1 MTSSAFERGP
11 GDSQQLGDEQVPTLN
26 RLIGVLASLRA
37 KLIIP
42 YVVLTLMIA
51 MVGVYVI
58 TRLVTSSLHERFVNQ
73 LLEASRVAG
82 DGIVRQERTHL
93 EDLRLMA
100 FTEGVPEAL
109 VARDSP
115 TLQDLLFPIALNNA
129 IQVVTVLDLTGTEI
143 ITLARHP
150 ASGEYITS
158 EGGDFSQF
166 NIVSDILAN
175 DQDAI
180 GDKFAGLLVTSFG
193 PYLFTSAPVR
203 DANGD
208 LLGVLLSGTSLESLL
223 AETKN
228 QSLAD
233 VVLLDND
240 GTLVSTTFVEP
251 ETGFGPVEINPGL
264 LNEINQSVTLDFDLY
279 GRDYKS
285 TYSPLIIRQN
295 KTGILGVAL
304 PSSFIVTTM
313 ATSRTTF
320 SLIFSA
326 GTILTIVVGYLL
338 AQSIAKPILRLRS
351 VSQAVAAGDLNQDT
365 GLRGADEIGELAGAF
380 DIMTLRLRDR
390 TAEAARLYDETLER
404 NKELGEINAR
414 LQTAQAQLIQSE
426 KLASVGQLTA
436 GIVHDVKN
444 PLAVIKGLAEELSEE
459 FSVDPSMKD
468 QLGTIRE
475 SAGKASTIV
484 TDLLKF
490 ARQSTPDLERRDMR
504 ETIEASLRLTEYL
517 ARKGKVEIKVDV
529 PSDPVLVWYDAQQIE
544 QVLINLL
551 GNAIQAMKNGG
562 TIRINLSR
570 SESSIALSVQDNGV
584 GIPEKNLQRI
594 FDPFFTTK
602 SEGEGTG
609 LGLSVSF
616 GIITRHRGQISVD
629 SKPGLGTTF
638 TILLP
643 IDQEDDV
650 GAEISMPGESQIEI
664 DDDDIDP
671 LKEAEEAL
679 EAL

>member
-1 MTSSAFERGP
+1 MAWGRDVDITSSAFERSS
-11 GDSQQLGDEQVPTLN
+11 GDSQDFGKKPVPTLN
-26 RLIGVLASLRA
+26 RLIGVFASLRA
-37 KLIIP
+37 KLIVP
-42 YVVLTLMIA
+42 YVILTLLIA

-58 TRLVTSSLHERFVNQ
+58 TRLVTSSLSERFTNQ

-82 DGIVRQERTHL
+82 DGIVRKERTHL

-109 VARDSP
+109 VARDP
-115 TLQDLLFPIALNNA
+115 QALQDLLFPIVLNSG
-129 IQVVTVLDLTGTEI
+129 IQATTVVDLTGTEI
-143 ITLARHP
+143 ITLARQP
-150 ASGEYITS
+150 SSGEYIIS

-166 NIVSDILAN
+166 KIVSDILKN
-175 DQDAI
+175 DQDGI
-180 GDKFAGLLVTSFG
+180 GDKYAGLLVTSFG

-208 LLGVLLSGTSLESLL
+208 LLGVLLAGTSLDTLL
-223 AETKN
+223 SDMKN

-233 VVLLDND
+233 VILLDND
-240 GTLVSTTFVEP
+240 GALVSTTFVEP

-264 LNEINQSVTLDFDLY
+264 INETKQSVTLDFDLY

-285 TYSPLIIRQN
+285 TYAPLVIRSVE
-295 KTGILGVAL
+295 TGILGVAL
-304 PSSFIVTTM
+304 PSNFILTTM

-326 GTILTIVVGYLL
+326 GTLATIVVGYLL
-338 AQSIAKPILRLRS
+338 AQSIAKPILRLRA
-351 VSQAVAAGDLNQDT
+351 VSQAVAAGDLNQNT
-365 GLRGADEIGELAGAF
+365 GLRGTDEIGELAGAF

-390 TAEAARLYDETLER
+390 TAEAARLYDETLLR
-404 NKELGEINAR
+404 NKELAEINAR

-459 FSVDPSMKD
+459 FSIDPSMKD
-468 QLGTIRE
+468 QLATIRE
-475 SAGKASTIV
+475 SATKASTIV

-490 ARQSTPDLERRDMR
+490 ARQSTPELERRDLR
-504 ETIEASLRLTEYL
+504 ETVEASLRLTEYL
-517 ARKGKVEIKVDV
+517 ARKGKVEVKVDMP
-529 PSDPVLVWYDAQQIE
+529 PSPVLIWYDAQQIE
-544 QVLINLL
+544 QVLINLI

-562 TIRINLSR
+562 TARINLS
-570 SESSIALSVQDNGV
+570 EAENSIALSVQDNGV
-584 GIPEKNLQRI
+584 GIPEKNLKRI

-602 SEGEGTG
+602 PEGEGTG

-643 IDQEDDV
+643 INQEQDA
-650 GAEISMPGESQIEI
+650 GI
-664 DDDDIDP
+664 DEPQDEPDP
-671 LKEAEEAL
+671 LREAEQAL
-679 EAL
+679 EAV

>member
-1 MTSSAFERGP
+1 MAWGRDVDITSSAFERSS
-11 GDSQQLGDEQVPTLN
+11 GDSQDFGKKPVPTLN
-26 RLIGVLASLRA
+26 RLIGVFASLRA
-37 KLIIP
+37 KLIVP
-42 YVVLTLMIA
+42 YVILTLLIA

-58 TRLVTSSLHERFVNQ
+58 TRLVTSSLSERFTNQ

-82 DGIVRQERTHL
+82 DGIVRKERTHL

-109 VARDSP
+109 VARDP
-115 TLQDLLFPIALNNA
+115 QALQDLLFPIVLNSG
-129 IQVVTVLDLTGTEI
+129 IQATTVVDLTGTEI
-143 ITLARHP
+143 ITLARQP
-150 ASGEYITS
+150 SSGEYIIS

-166 NIVSDILAN
+166 KIVSDILKN
-175 DQDAI
+175 DQDGI
-180 GDKFAGLLVTSFG
+180 GDKYAGLLVTSFG

-208 LLGVLLSGTSLESLL
+208 LLGVLLAGTSLDTLL
-223 AETKN
+223 SDMKN

-233 VVLLDND
+233 VILLDND
-240 GTLVSTTFVEP
+240 GALVSTTFVEP
-251 ETGFGPVEINPGL
+251 ETGFGPVEINSGL
-264 LNEINQSVTLDFDLY
+264 INETKQSVTLDFDLY

-285 TYSPLIIRQN
+285 TYAPLVIRSVE
-295 KTGILGVAL
+295 TGILGVAL
-304 PSSFIVTTM
+304 PSNFILTTM

-326 GTILTIVVGYLL
+326 GTLATIVVGYLL
-338 AQSIAKPILRLRS
+338 AQSIAKPILRLRA
-351 VSQAVAAGDLNQDT
+351 VSQAVAAGDLNQNT
-365 GLRGADEIGELAGAF
+365 GLRGTDEIGELAGAF

-390 TAEAARLYDETLER
+390 TAEAARLYDETLLR
-404 NKELGEINAR
+404 NKELAEINAR

-459 FSVDPSMKD
+459 FSIDPSMKD
-468 QLGTIRE
+468 QLATIRE
-475 SAGKASTIV
+475 SATKASTIV

-490 ARQSTPDLERRDMR
+490 ARQSTPELERRDLR
-504 ETIEASLRLTEYL
+504 ETVEASLRLTEYL
-517 ARKGKVEIKVDV
+517 ARKGKVEVKVDMP
-529 PSDPVLVWYDAQQIE
+529 PSPVLIWYDAQQIE
-544 QVLINLL
+544 QVLINLI

-562 TIRINLSR
+562 TARINLS
-570 SESSIALSVQDNGV
+570 EAENSIALSVQDNGV
-584 GIPEKNLQRI
+584 GIPEKNLKRI

-602 SEGEGTG
+602 PEGEGTG

-643 IDQEDDV
+643 INQEQDA
-650 GAEISMPGESQIEI
+650 GI
-664 DDDDIDP
+664 DEPQDEPDP
-671 LKEAEEAL
+671 LREAEQAL
-679 EAL
+679 EAV

>member
-1 MTSSAFERGP
+1 MDKTSSAFERSS
-11 GDSQQLGDEQVPTLN
+11 GDSQDFGKKPVPTLN
-26 RLIGVLASLRA
+26 RLIGVFASLRA

-42 YVVLTLMIA
+42 YVILTLLIA

-58 TRLVTSSLHERFVNQ
+58 TRLVTSSLSERFTNQ

-82 DGIVRQERTHL
+82 DGIVRKERTHL

-109 VARDSP
+109 VARDP
-115 TLQDLLFPIALNNA
+115 QALQDLLFPIVLNSG
-129 IQVVTVLDLTGTEI
+129 IQATTVVDLTGTEI

-150 ASGEYITS
+150 SSAEYIIS

-166 NIVSDILAN
+166 KIVSDILKN
-175 DQDAI
+175 DQDSI
-180 GDKFAGLLVTSFG
+180 GDKYAGLLVTSFG

-203 DANGD
+203 DENGE
-208 LLGVLLSGTSLESLL
+208 LLGVLLAGTSLDTLL
-223 AETKN
+223 SDMKN

-233 VVLLDND
+233 VILLDNN
-240 GTLVSTTFVEP
+240 GSLVSTTFVEP
-251 ETGFGPVEINPGL
+251 ETGFGPVEINPSL
-264 LNEINQSVTLDFDLY
+264 INETKQSVTLDFDLY
-279 GRDYKS
+279 ERDYKS
-285 TYSPLIIRQN
+285 TYAPLVIRSN
-295 KTGILGVAL
+295 ETGILGVAL
-304 PSSFIVTTM
+304 PSNFILTTM

-326 GTILTIVVGYLL
+326 GTLATIVVGYLL

-351 VSQAVAAGDLNQDT
+351 VSQAVAAGDLNQNT
-365 GLRGADEIGELAGAF
+365 GLRGTDEIGELAGAF

-390 TAEAARLYDETLER
+390 TAEAARLYDETLLR
-404 NKELGEINAR
+404 NKELAEINAR
-414 LQTAQAQLIQSE
+414 LQTAQAQLVQSE

-468 QLGTIRE
+468 QLATIRE
-475 SAGKASTIV
+475 SATKASTIV

-490 ARQSTPDLERRDMR
+490 ARQSTPELERRDLR
-504 ETIEASLRLTEYL
+504 ETVEASLRLTEYL
-517 ARKGKVEIKVDV
+517 ARKGKVEVKVDMP
-529 PSDPVLVWYDAQQIE
+529 PSPVLIWYDAQQIE
-544 QVLINLL
+544 QVLINLI

-562 TIRINLSR
+562 TVRINLSEA
-570 SESSIALSVQDNGV
+570 ESSIALSVQDNGV
-584 GIPEKNLQRI
+584 GIPEKNLKRI

-602 SEGEGTG
+602 PEGEGTG

-643 IDQEDDV
+643 INQEQDA
-650 GAEISMPGESQIEI
+650 GI
-664 DDDDIDP
+664 DEPQDEPDP
-671 LKEAEEAL
+671 LREAEQAL
-679 EAL
+679 EAV

>member
-1 MTSSAFERGP
+1 MDITSSAFERSS
-11 GDSQQLGDEQVPTLN
+11 GDSQDFGKKPVPTLN
-26 RLIGVLASLRA
+26 RLIGVFASLRA

-42 YVVLTLMIA
+42 YVILTLLIA
-51 MVGVYVI
+51 MVGVFVI
-58 TRLVTSSLHERFVNQ
+58 TRLVTSSLSERFTNQ

-82 DGIVRQERTHL
+82 DGIVRKERTHL

-100 FTEGVPEAL
+100 FTDGVPEAL
-109 VARDSP
+109 VARDSQA
-115 TLQDLLFPIALNNA
+115 LQDLLFPIALNSG
-129 IQVVTVLDLTGTEI
+129 IQATTVVDMTGTEI

-150 ASGEYITS
+150 SSGEYIIS
-158 EGGDFSQF
+158 EGGDFSNF
-166 NIVSDILAN
+166 KIVSDILKD
-175 DQDAI
+175 DQDGI
-180 GDKFAGLLVTSFG
+180 GDKYAGLLVTSFG

-208 LLGVLLSGTSLESLL
+208 LLGVLLAGTSLDTLL
-223 AETKN
+223 SDMKN

-233 VVLLDND
+233 VILLNNE
-240 GTLVSTTFVEP
+240 GKLVSTTFVEP

-264 LNEINQSVTLDFDLY
+264 INETKQSITLDFDLY

-285 TYSPLIIRQN
+285 TYAPLVIRSVE
-295 KTGILGVAL
+295 TGILGVAL
-304 PSSFIVTTM
+304 PSNFILTTM

-326 GTILTIVVGYLL
+326 GTLATIVVGYLL
-338 AQSIAKPILRLRS
+338 AQSIAKPILRLRA

-365 GLRGADEIGELAGAF
+365 GLRGSDEIGELAGAF

-390 TAEAARLYDETLER
+390 TAEAARLYDETLLR
-404 NKELGEINAR
+404 NKELAEINAR

-468 QLGTIRE
+468 QLATIRE
-475 SAGKASTIV
+475 SATKASTIV

-490 ARQSTPDLERRDMR
+490 ARQSTPELEQRDLR
-504 ETIEASLRLTEYL
+504 ETVEASLRLTEYL
-517 ARKGKVEIKVDV
+517 ARKGKVEVKVDM
-529 PSDPVLVWYDAQQIE
+529 PSSPVLIWYDAQQIE

-551 GNAIQAMKNGG
+551 GNAILAMKNGG
-562 TIRINLSR
+562 TVRINLSEA
-570 SESSIALSVQDNGV
+570 ESSIALSVQDNGV
-584 GIPEKNLQRI
+584 GIPEKNLERI

-602 SEGEGTG
+602 PEGEGTG

-643 IDQEDDV
+643 IDQEEDA
-650 GAEISMPGESQIEI
+650 GTKSQGEP
-664 DDDDIDP
+664 DP
-671 LKEAEEAL
+671 PKEAEKAL
-679 EAL
+679 EVV

>member
-1 MTSSAFERGP
+1 MAWGRDVDITSSAFERSS
-11 GDSQQLGDEQVPTLN
+11 GDSQDFGKKPVPTLN
-26 RLIGVLASLRA
+26 RLIGVFASLRA

-42 YVVLTLMIA
+42 YVILTLLIA

-58 TRLVTSSLHERFVNQ
+58 TRLVTSSLSERFTNQ

-82 DGIVRQERTHL
+82 DGIVRKERTHL

-109 VARDSP
+109 VARDP
-115 TLQDLLFPIALNNA
+115 QALQDLLFPIALNSG
-129 IQVVTVLDLTGTEI
+129 IQATTVVDLTGTEI

-150 ASGEYITS
+150 SSGEYIIS
-158 EGGDFSQF
+158 EGGDFSRF
-166 NIVSDILAN
+166 KIVSDILKD
-175 DQDAI
+175 DQDGI
-180 GDKFAGLLVTSFG
+180 GDKYAGLLVTSFG

-208 LLGVLLSGTSLESLL
+208 LLGVMLAGTSLDTLL
-223 AETKN
+223 SDMKN

-233 VVLLDND
+233 VILLNNE
-240 GTLVSTTFVEP
+240 GKLVSTTFVEP

-264 LNEINQSVTLDFDLY
+264 INETKQSITLDFDLY

-285 TYSPLIIRQN
+285 TYAPLVIRSVE
-295 KTGILGVAL
+295 TGILGVAL
-304 PSSFIVTTM
+304 PSNFILTTM

-326 GTILTIVVGYLL
+326 GTLATIVVGYLL
-338 AQSIAKPILRLRS
+338 AQSIAKPILRLRA

-365 GLRGADEIGELAGAF
+365 GLRGSDEIGELAGAF

-390 TAEAARLYDETLER
+390 TAEAARLYDETLLR
-404 NKELGEINAR
+404 NKELAEINAR

-468 QLGTIRE
+468 QLATIRE
-475 SAGKASTIV
+475 SATKASTIV

-490 ARQSTPDLERRDMR
+490 ARQSTPELEQRDLR
-504 ETIEASLRLTEYL
+504 ETVEASLRLTEYL
-517 ARKGKVEIKVDV
+517 ARKGKVEVKVDM
-529 PSDPVLVWYDAQQIE
+529 PSSPVLIWYDAQQIE

-562 TIRINLSR
+562 TVRINLSKA
-570 SESSIALSVQDNGV
+570 ESSIALSVQDNGV
-584 GIPEKNLQRI
+584 GIPEKNLERI

-602 SEGEGTG
+602 PEGEGTG

-643 IDQEDDV
+643 IDQEQDTGID
-650 GAEISMPGESQIEI
+650 EPQGEP
-664 DDDDIDP
+664 DP
-671 LKEAEEAL
+671 LREAEQAL
-679 EAL
+679 EAV

>member
-1 MTSSAFERGP
+1 
-11 GDSQQLGDEQVPTLN
+11 
-26 RLIGVLASLRA
+26 
-37 KLIIP
+37 
-42 YVVLTLMIA
+42 
-51 MVGVYVI
+51 
-58 TRLVTSSLHERFVNQ
+58 
-73 LLEASRVAG
+73 
-82 DGIVRQERTHL
+82 
-93 EDLRLMA
+93 
-100 FTEGVPEAL
+100 
-109 VARDSP
+109 
-115 TLQDLLFPIALNNA
+115 
-129 IQVVTVLDLTGTEI
+129 
-143 ITLARHP
+143 
-150 ASGEYITS
+150 
-158 EGGDFSQF
+158 
-166 NIVSDILAN
+166 
-175 DQDAI
+175 
-180 GDKFAGLLVTSFG
+180 
-193 PYLFTSAPVR
+193 
-203 DANGD
+203 
-208 LLGVLLSGTSLESLL
+208 
-223 AETKN
+223 
-228 QSLAD
+228 
-233 VVLLDND
+233 
-240 GTLVSTTFVEP
+240 LVSTTFVEP

-264 LNEINQSVTLDFDLY
+264 INETSQSVTLDFDLY

-285 TYSPLIIRQN
+285 TYAPLVIRSN
-295 KTGILGVAL
+295 ETGILGVAL
-304 PSSFIVTTM
+304 PSNFIVTTM

-326 GTILTIVVGYLL
+326 GTIATIVVGYML

-390 TAEAARLYDETLER
+390 TAEAARLYDETLVR
-404 NKELGEINAR
+404 NKELADINAR

-468 QLGTIRE
+468 QLATIRE
-475 SAGKASTIV
+475 SATKASTIV

-490 ARQSTPDLERRDMR
+490 ARQSTPELEQRDVR

-517 ARKGKVEIKVDV
+517 ARKGKVEIKVDM
-529 PSDPVLVWYDAQQIE
+529 PSNPVLIWYDAQQIE
-544 QVLINLL
+544 QVLINLI

-562 TIRINLSR
+562 TVRINLSQA
-570 SESSIALSVQDNGV
+570 ESSIALSVQDNGV

-602 SEGEGTG
+602 PEGEGTG

-643 IDQEDDV
+643 IDQEEDPGID
-650 GAEISMPGESQIEI
+650 EIQDEP
-664 DDDDIDP
+664 DP
-671 LKEAEEAL
+671 LREAERAL
-679 EAL
+679 EAV

>member
-1 MTSSAFERGP
+1 MEITSSTFEQSS
-11 GDSQQLGDEQVPTLN
+11 GDSQNLGNEQVPTLN
-26 RLIGVLASLRA
+26 KLIGVFASLRA

-42 YVVLTLMIA
+42 YVILTLLIA

-82 DGIVRQERTHL
+82 DGMVRKERTHL

-109 VARDSP
+109 VARDP
-115 TLQDLLFPIALNNA
+115 QALQDLLFPITLNNA
-129 IQVVTVLDLTGTEI
+129 IQVITVVDLTGTEI

-150 ASGEYITS
+150 SSGEYITS

-166 NIVSDILAN
+166 NIVSDILKN
-175 DQDAI
+175 DQDAV
-180 GDKFAGLLVTSFG
+180 GDKFAGMLVTSFG

-203 DANGD
+203 DADGD
-208 LLGVLLSGTSLESLL
+208 LLGVLLAGTSLDTLL
-223 AETKN
+223 SEIKN

-233 VVLLDND
+233 IILLDND
-240 GTLVSTTFVEP
+240 GLLVWTTFVEP
-251 ETGFGPVEINPGL
+251 EAGFGPVEINPGL
-264 LNEINQSVTLDFDLY
+264 LNQTNPSITLDFDLY

-285 TYSPLIIRQN
+285 TYAPLVIRQN
-295 KTGILGVAL
+295 STGILGVAL

-326 GTILTIVVGYLL
+326 GTIATIVIGYVL

-365 GLRGADEIGELAGAF
+365 GLRGSDEIGELAGAF
-380 DIMTLRLRDR
+380 DIMTIRLRDR
-390 TAEAARLYDETLER
+390 TAEAARLYDETLVR
-404 NKELGEINAR
+404 NQELAEINAR

-444 PLAVIKGLAEELSEE
+444 PLAVIKGLAEELSEG

-468 QLGTIRE
+468 QLSTIRE
-475 SAGKASTIV
+475 SATKASTIV

-490 ARQSTPDLERRDMR
+490 ARQSTPELERRDLR
-504 ETIEASLRLTEYL
+504 ETIQASVRLTEYL
-517 ARKGKVEIKVDV
+517 ARKSHVEVKIDM
-529 PSDPVLVWYDAQQIE
+529 PSSSVMIWYDAQQIE
-544 QVLINLL
+544 QVLINLI

-562 TIRINLSR
+562 TVRINLS
-570 SESSIALSVQDNGV
+570 EAENSIALSVQDNGV

-602 SEGEGTG
+602 PEGEGTG

-643 IDQEDDV
+643 IDQEEEV
-650 GAEISMPGESQIEI
+650 GTERQDEP
-664 DDDDIDP
+664 DP
-671 LKEAEEAL
+671 LKEAEKAL
-679 EAL
+679 EVV

>member
-1 MTSSAFERGP
+1 MAWGRDVDITSSAFERSS
-11 GDSQQLGDEQVPTLN
+11 GDSQDFGKKPVPTLN
-26 RLIGVLASLRA
+26 RLIGVFASLRA
-37 KLIIP
+37 KLIVP
-42 YVVLTLMIA
+42 YVILTLLIA

-58 TRLVTSSLHERFVNQ
+58 TRLVTSSLSERFTNQ

-82 DGIVRQERTHL
+82 DGIVRKERTHL

-109 VARDSP
+109 VARDP
-115 TLQDLLFPIALNNA
+115 QALQDLLFPIALNSG
-129 IQVVTVLDLTGTEI
+129 IQATTVVDLTGTEI
-143 ITLARHP
+143 ITLARQP
-150 ASGEYITS
+150 SSGEYIIS

-166 NIVSDILAN
+166 KIVSDILKN
-175 DQDAI
+175 DQDGI
-180 GDKFAGLLVTSFG
+180 GDKYAGMLVTSFG

-208 LLGVLLSGTSLESLL
+208 LLGVLLAGTSLDTLL
-223 AETKN
+223 SDMKN

-233 VVLLDND
+233 VILLDND
-240 GTLVSTTFVEP
+240 GKLVSTTFVEP

-264 LNEINQSVTLDFDLY
+264 INETKQSVTLDFDLY

-285 TYSPLIIRQN
+285 TYAPLVIRSVE
-295 KTGILGVAL
+295 TGILGVAL
-304 PSSFIVTTM
+304 PSNFILTTM

-326 GTILTIVVGYLL
+326 GTLATIVVGYLL

-351 VSQAVAAGDLNQDT
+351 VSQAVAAGDLNQNT
-365 GLRGADEIGELAGAF
+365 GLRGTDEIGELAGAF

-390 TAEAARLYDETLER
+390 TAEAARLYDETLLR
-404 NKELGEINAR
+404 NKELAEINAR

-459 FSVDPSMKD
+459 FSIDPSMKD
-468 QLGTIRE
+468 QLATIRE
-475 SAGKASTIV
+475 SATKASTIV

-490 ARQSTPDLERRDMR
+490 ARQSTPELERRDLR
-504 ETIEASLRLTEYL
+504 ETVEASLRLTEYL
-517 ARKGKVEIKVDV
+517 ARKGKVEVKVDMP
-529 PSDPVLVWYDAQQIE
+529 PSPVLIWYDAQQIE
-544 QVLINLL
+544 QVLINLI

-562 TIRINLSR
+562 TVRINLSEA
-570 SESSIALSVQDNGV
+570 ESSIALSVQDNGV
-584 GIPEKNLQRI
+584 GIPEKNLKRI

-602 SEGEGTG
+602 PEGEGTG

-643 IDQEDDV
+643 INQEQDA
-650 GAEISMPGESQIEI
+650 GI
-664 DDDDIDP
+664 DEPQDEPDP
-671 LKEAEEAL
+671 LREAEQAL
-679 EAL
+679 EAV

>member
-1 MTSSAFERGP
+1 MEITSSAFERGP
-11 GDSQQLGDEQVPTLN
+11 GDSQQLGNEQVPTLN
-26 RLIGVLASLRA
+26 RLIGVFASLRA

-51 MVGVYVI
+51 MVGVYII

-73 LLEASRVAG
+73 LLEASRVAA

-109 VARDSP
+109 VARDSQ
-115 TLQDLLFPIALNNA
+115 TLQDLLFPITLNNA
-129 IQVVTVLDLTGTEI
+129 IQAVTVLDLTGTEI

-150 ASGEYITS
+150 ASGEYSTS

-166 NIVSDILAN
+166 NIVDEILKN
-175 DQDAI
+175 DLDAI
-180 GDKFAGLLVTSFG
+180 DDKFAGLLVTSFG

-208 LLGVLLSGTSLESLL
+208 LLGVLLAGTSLESLL
-223 AETKN
+223 AEVKN

-233 VVLLDND
+233 AVLLDNE
-240 GTLVSTTFVEP
+240 GSLVATTFVEP

-264 LNEINQSVTLDFDLY
+264 INETNPSVTLDFDLY
-279 GRDYKS
+279 GREYKS
-285 TYSPLIIRQN
+285 TYAPLVIRKN
-295 KTGILGVAL
+295 DTGILGVAL
-304 PSSFIVTTM
+304 PSNFIVTTM
-313 ATSRTTF
+313 ATSRNTF

-326 GTILTIVVGYLL
+326 GTILTIIVGYLL

-404 NKELGEINAR
+404 NKELAEINAR

-444 PLAVIKGLAEELSEE
+444 PLAVIKGLAEELSED
-459 FSVDPSMKD
+459 FSIDPSMKD
-468 QLGTIRE
+468 QLSTIRE
-475 SAGKASTIV
+475 SATKASTIV

-504 ETIEASLRLTEYL
+504 ETIEASVRLTEYL
-517 ARKGKVEIKVDV
+517 ARKGNVELKVDM
-529 PSDPVLVWYDAQQIE
+529 PSSPVLVWYDAQQIE
-544 QVLINLL
+544 QVLINLV

-562 TIRINLSR
+562 TVRINLSQAKN
-570 SESSIALSVQDNGV
+570 SIALSVQDNGV

-602 SEGEGTG
+602 PEGEGTG

-643 IDQEDDV
+643 IEQDDDV
-650 GAEISMPGESQIEI
+650 VAETPSKSKV
-664 DDDDIDP
+664 DNNDVDP

-679 EAL
+679 EAI

>member
-1 MTSSAFERGP
+1 MAWGRDVDITSSAFERSS
-11 GDSQQLGDEQVPTLN
+11 GDSQDFGKKPVPTLN
-26 RLIGVLASLRA
+26 RLIGVFASLRA

-42 YVVLTLMIA
+42 YVILTLLIA

-58 TRLVTSSLHERFVNQ
+58 TRLVTSSLSERFTNQ

-82 DGIVRQERTHL
+82 DGIVRKERTHL

-109 VARDSP
+109 VARDP
-115 TLQDLLFPIALNNA
+115 QALQDLLFPIILNSG
-129 IQVVTVLDLTGTEI
+129 IQATTVVDLTGTEI
-143 ITLARHP
+143 ITLARQP
-150 ASGEYITS
+150 SSGEYIIS

-166 NIVSDILAN
+166 KIVSDILKN
-175 DQDAI
+175 DQDGI
-180 GDKFAGLLVTSFG
+180 GDKYAGLLVTSFG

-203 DANGD
+203 DANGE
-208 LLGVLLSGTSLESLL
+208 LLGVLLAGTSLETLL
-223 AETKN
+223 SDMKN

-233 VVLLDND
+233 VILLDND
-240 GTLVSTTFVEP
+240 GSLVSTTFVEP

-264 LNEINQSVTLDFDLY
+264 INETKQSVTLDFDLY

-285 TYSPLIIRQN
+285 TYAPLVIRSVE
-295 KTGILGVAL
+295 TGILGVAL
-304 PSSFIVTTM
+304 PSNFILTTM

-326 GTILTIVVGYLL
+326 GTLATIVVGYLL
-338 AQSIAKPILRLRS
+338 AQSIAKPILRLRA
-351 VSQAVAAGDLNQDT
+351 VSQAVAAGDLNQNT
-365 GLRGADEIGELAGAF
+365 GLRGTDEIGELAGAF

-390 TAEAARLYDETLER
+390 TAEAARLYDETLLR
-404 NKELGEINAR
+404 NKELAEINAR

-436 GIVHDVKN
+436 GIVHEVKN

-459 FSVDPSMKD
+459 FSIDPSMKD
-468 QLGTIRE
+468 QLATIRE
-475 SAGKASTIV
+475 SATKASTIV

-490 ARQSTPDLERRDMR
+490 ARQSTPELERRDLR
-504 ETIEASLRLTEYL
+504 ETVEASLRLTEYL
-517 ARKGKVEIKVDV
+517 ARKGKVEVKVDMP
-529 PSDPVLVWYDAQQIE
+529 PSPVLIWYDAQQIE
-544 QVLINLL
+544 QVLINLI

-562 TIRINLSR
+562 TVRINLSEA
-570 SESSIALSVQDNGV
+570 ESSIALSVQDNGV
-584 GIPEKNLQRI
+584 GIPEKNLKRI

-602 SEGEGTG
+602 PEGEGTG

-643 IDQEDDV
+643 INQEQDA
-650 GAEISMPGESQIEI
+650 GI
-664 DDDDIDP
+664 DEPQDEPDP
-671 LKEAEEAL
+671 LREAEQAL
-679 EAL
+679 EAV

>member
-1 MTSSAFERGP
+1 MDITSSAFERSS
-11 GDSQQLGDEQVPTLN
+11 GDSQDFGKKPVPTLN
-26 RLIGVLASLRA
+26 RLIGVFASLRA
-37 KLIIP
+37 KLIVP
-42 YVVLTLMIA
+42 YVILTLLIA

-58 TRLVTSSLHERFVNQ
+58 TRLVTSSLSERFTNQ

-82 DGIVRQERTHL
+82 DGIVRKERTHL

-109 VARDSP
+109 VARDP
-115 TLQDLLFPIALNNA
+115 QALQDLLFPIALNSG
-129 IQVVTVLDLTGTEI
+129 IQATTVVDLTGTEI

-150 ASGEYITS
+150 SSGEYIIS
-158 EGGDFSQF
+158 EGGDFSRF
-166 NIVSDILAN
+166 KIVSDILKD
-175 DQDAI
+175 DQDGI
-180 GDKFAGLLVTSFG
+180 GDKYAGLLVTSFG

-208 LLGVLLSGTSLESLL
+208 LLGVLLAGTSLDTLL
-223 AETKN
+223 SDMKN

-233 VVLLDND
+233 VILLNNE
-240 GTLVSTTFVEP
+240 GKLVSTTFVEP

-264 LNEINQSVTLDFDLY
+264 INETKQSITLDFDLY

-285 TYSPLIIRQN
+285 TYAPLVIRSVE
-295 KTGILGVAL
+295 TGILGVAL
-304 PSSFIVTTM
+304 PSNFILTTM

-326 GTILTIVVGYLL
+326 GTLATIVVGYLL
-338 AQSIAKPILRLRS
+338 AQSIAKPILRLRA
-351 VSQAVAAGDLNQDT
+351 VSQAVAGGDLNQDT
-365 GLRGADEIGELAGAF
+365 GLRGTDEIGELAGAF

-390 TAEAARLYDETLER
+390 TAEAARLYDETLLR
-404 NKELGEINAR
+404 NKELAEINAR

-468 QLGTIRE
+468 QLATIRE
-475 SAGKASTIV
+475 SATKASTIV

-490 ARQSTPDLERRDMR
+490 ARQSTPKLERRDLR
-504 ETIEASLRLTEYL
+504 ETVEASLRLTEYL
-517 ARKGKVEIKVDV
+517 ARKGKVEVKVDM
-529 PSDPVLVWYDAQQIE
+529 PSSPVLIWYDAQQIE

-562 TIRINLSR
+562 TVRINLSEA
-570 SESSIALSVQDNGV
+570 ESSIALSVQDNGV
-584 GIPEKNLQRI
+584 GIPEKNLERI

-602 SEGEGTG
+602 PEGEGTG

-643 IDQEDDV
+643 IDQEQDTGID
-650 GAEISMPGESQIEI
+650 EPQGEP
-664 DDDDIDP
+664 DP
-671 LKEAEEAL
+671 LREAEQAL
-679 EAL
+679 EAV

>member
-1 MTSSAFERGP
+1 MPSA
-11 GDSQQLGDEQVPTLN
+11 D
-26 RLIGVLASLRA
+26 
-37 KLIIP
+37 K
-42 YVVLTLMIA
+42 Y
-51 MVGVYVI
+51 
-58 TRLVTSSLHERFVNQ
+58 
-73 LLEASRVAG
+73 AG
-82 DGIVRQERTHL
+82 
-93 EDLRLMA
+93 M
-100 FTEGVPEAL
+100 
-109 VARDSP
+109 
-115 TLQDLLFPIALNNA
+115 
-129 IQVVTVLDLTGTEI
+129 
-143 ITLARHP
+143 
-150 ASGEYITS
+150 
-158 EGGDFSQF
+158 
-166 NIVSDILAN
+166 
-175 DQDAI
+175 
-180 GDKFAGLLVTSFG
+180 LVTSFG

-208 LLGVLLSGTSLESLL
+208 LLGVMLAGTSLESLL
-223 AETKN
+223 SEVKK

-233 VVLLDND
+233 AVLLDNE
-240 GTLVSTTFVEP
+240 GSLVATTFVEP

-264 LNEINQSVTLDFDLY
+264 LNETNQSVTLDFELY
-279 GRDYKS
+279 GREYKS
-285 TYSPLIIRQN
+285 TYAPLVIRQN
-295 KTGILGVAL
+295 DAGILGVAL
-304 PSSFIVTTM
+304 PSNFIVTTM

-326 GTILTIVVGYLL
+326 GTILTIIIGYLL

-404 NKELGEINAR
+404 NKELAEINGR

-444 PLAVIKGLAEELSEE
+444 PLAVIKGLAEELSAE

-468 QLGTIRE
+468 QLSTIRE
-475 SAGKASTIV
+475 SATKASTIV

-490 ARQSTPDLERRDMR
+490 ARQSTPDLERRDLR

-517 ARKGKVEIKVDV
+517 ARKGNVEIKIDM
-529 PSDPVLVWYDAQQIE
+529 PSAPVLIWYDAQQIE
-544 QVLINLL
+544 QVLINLI

-562 TIRINLSR
+562 TVRINLSQAEN
-570 SESSIALSVQDNGV
+570 SVALSVQDNGV

-602 SEGEGTG
+602 PEGEGTG

-643 IDQEDDV
+643 IEQDDDV
-650 GAEISMPGESQIEI
+650 VAETPSESKA
-664 DDDDIDP
+664 DNNDVDP

-679 EAL
+679 EAV

>member
-1 MTSSAFERGP
+1 MAWGRDVDITSSAFERSS
-11 GDSQQLGDEQVPTLN
+11 GDSQDFGKKPVPTLN
-26 RLIGVLASLRA
+26 RLIGVFASLRA

-42 YVVLTLMIA
+42 YVILTLLIA

-58 TRLVTSSLHERFVNQ
+58 TRLVTSSLSERFTNQ

-82 DGIVRQERTHL
+82 DGIVRKERTHL

-109 VARDSP
+109 VARDSQA
-115 TLQDLLFPIALNNA
+115 LQDLLFPIVLNSG
-129 IQVVTVLDLTGTEI
+129 IQATTVVDLTGTEI
-143 ITLARHP
+143 ITLARLP
-150 ASGEYITS
+150 SSGEYIIS
-158 EGGDFSQF
+158 KGGDFSQYK
-166 NIVSDILAN
+166 IVSDILKN
-175 DQDAI
+175 DQDRI
-180 GDKFAGLLVTSFG
+180 GDKYAGLLVTSFG

-203 DANGD
+203 DANGE
-208 LLGVLLSGTSLESLL
+208 LLGVLLAGTSLDTLL
-223 AETKN
+223 SDMKN

-233 VVLLDND
+233 VILLDND
-240 GTLVSTTFVEP
+240 GALVSTTFVEP

-264 LNEINQSVTLDFDLY
+264 INETKQSVTLDFDLY

-285 TYSPLIIRQN
+285 TYAPLVIRSN
-295 KTGILGVAL
+295 ETGILGVAL
-304 PSSFIVTTM
+304 PSNFILTTM

-326 GTILTIVVGYLL
+326 GTLATIVVGYLL

-351 VSQAVAAGDLNQDT
+351 VSQAVAAGDLNQNT
-365 GLRGADEIGELAGAF
+365 GLRGTDEIGELAGAF

-390 TAEAARLYDETLER
+390 TAEAARLYDETLLR
-404 NKELGEINAR
+404 NKELAEINAR

-436 GIVHDVKN
+436 GIVHEVKN

-459 FSVDPSMKD
+459 FSVDPSSKD
-468 QLGTIRE
+468 QLATIRE
-475 SAGKASTIV
+475 SATKASTIV

-490 ARQSTPDLERRDMR
+490 ARQSTPELERRDLR
-504 ETIEASLRLTEYL
+504 ETVEASLRLTEYL
-517 ARKGKVEIKVDV
+517 ARKGKVEVKVDMP
-529 PSDPVLVWYDAQQIE
+529 PSPVLIWYDAQQIE
-544 QVLINLL
+544 QVLINLI

-562 TIRINLSR
+562 TVRINLSEA
-570 SESSIALSVQDNGV
+570 ESSIALSVQDNGV
-584 GIPEKNLQRI
+584 GIPEKNLKRI

-602 SEGEGTG
+602 PEGEGTG

-643 IDQEDDV
+643 IDQEQDA
-650 GAEISMPGESQIEI
+650 GI
-664 DDDDIDP
+664 DEPQDEPDP
-671 LKEAEEAL
+671 LREAEQAL
-679 EAL
+679 EAV

>member
-1 MTSSAFERGP
+1 VDITSSAFERSS
-11 GDSQQLGDEQVPTLN
+11 GDSQDFGKKPVPTLN
-26 RLIGVLASLRA
+26 RLIGVFASLRA

-42 YVVLTLMIA
+42 YVILTLLIA

-58 TRLVTSSLHERFVNQ
+58 TRLVTSSLSERFTNQ

-82 DGIVRQERTHL
+82 DGIVRKERTHL

-109 VARDSP
+109 VARDSQA
-115 TLQDLLFPIALNNA
+115 LQDLLFPIALNSG
-129 IQVVTVLDLTGTEI
+129 IQATTVVDLTGTEI

-150 ASGEYITS
+150 SSGEYIIS
-158 EGGDFSQF
+158 EGGDFSHF
-166 NIVSDILAN
+166 KIVSDILKD
-175 DQDAI
+175 DQDGI
-180 GDKFAGLLVTSFG
+180 GDKYAGLLVTSFG

-208 LLGVLLSGTSLESLL
+208 LLGVLLAGTSLDTLL
-223 AETKN
+223 SDMKN

-233 VVLLDND
+233 VILLNNE
-240 GTLVSTTFVEP
+240 GKLVSTTFVEP
-251 ETGFGPVEINPGL
+251 ETGFGPVEINAGL
-264 LNEINQSVTLDFDLY
+264 INETKQSITLDFDLY

-285 TYSPLIIRQN
+285 TYAPLVIRSVE
-295 KTGILGVAL
+295 TGILGVAL
-304 PSSFIVTTM
+304 PSNFILTTM

-326 GTILTIVVGYLL
+326 GTLATIVVGYLL
-338 AQSIAKPILRLRS
+338 AQSIAKPILRLRA

-365 GLRGADEIGELAGAF
+365 GLRGSDEIGELAGAF

-390 TAEAARLYDETLER
+390 TAEAARLYDETLLR
-404 NKELGEINAR
+404 NKELAEINAR

-468 QLGTIRE
+468 QLATIRE
-475 SAGKASTIV
+475 SATKASTIV

-490 ARQSTPDLERRDMR
+490 ARQSTPELEQRDLR
-504 ETIEASLRLTEYL
+504 ETVEASLRLTEYL
-517 ARKGKVEIKVDV
+517 ARKGKVEVKVDM
-529 PSDPVLVWYDAQQIE
+529 PSSPVLIWYDAQQIE

-562 TIRINLSR
+562 TVRINLSKA
-570 SESSIALSVQDNGV
+570 ESSIALSVQDNGV
-584 GIPEKNLQRI
+584 GIPEKNLERI

-602 SEGEGTG
+602 PEGEGTG

-643 IDQEDDV
+643 IDQEQDT
-650 GAEISMPGESQIEI
+650 GMASPIH
-664 DDDDIDP
+664 
-671 LKEAEEAL
+671 
-679 EAL
+679 

>member
-1 MTSSAFERGP
+1 MAWGRDVDITSSAFERSS
-11 GDSQQLGDEQVPTLN
+11 GDSQDFGKKPVPTLN
-26 RLIGVLASLRA
+26 RLIGVFASLRA
-37 KLIIP
+37 KLIVP
-42 YVVLTLMIA
+42 YVILTLLIA

-58 TRLVTSSLHERFVNQ
+58 TRLVTSSLSERFTNQ

-82 DGIVRQERTHL
+82 DGIVRKERTHL

-109 VARDSP
+109 VARDP
-115 TLQDLLFPIALNNA
+115 QALQDLLFPIVLNSG
-129 IQVVTVLDLTGTEI
+129 IQATTVVDLTGTEI
-143 ITLARHP
+143 ITLARQP
-150 ASGEYITS
+150 SSGEYIIS

-166 NIVSDILAN
+166 KIVSDILKN
-175 DQDAI
+175 DQDGI
-180 GDKFAGLLVTSFG
+180 GDKYAGLLVTSFG

-208 LLGVLLSGTSLESLL
+208 LLGVLLAGTSLDTLL
-223 AETKN
+223 SDMKN

-233 VVLLDND
+233 VILLDND
-240 GTLVSTTFVEP
+240 GALVSTTFVEP

-264 LNEINQSVTLDFDLY
+264 INETKQSVTLDFDLY
-279 GRDYKS
+279 ERDYKS
-285 TYSPLIIRQN
+285 TYAPLVIRSVE
-295 KTGILGVAL
+295 TGILGVAL
-304 PSSFIVTTM
+304 PSNFILTTM

-326 GTILTIVVGYLL
+326 GTLATIVVGYLL
-338 AQSIAKPILRLRS
+338 AQSIAKPILRLRA
-351 VSQAVAAGDLNQDT
+351 VSQAVAAGDLNQNT
-365 GLRGADEIGELAGAF
+365 GLRGTDEIGELAGAF

-390 TAEAARLYDETLER
+390 TAEAARLYDETLLR
-404 NKELGEINAR
+404 NKELAEINAR

-459 FSVDPSMKD
+459 FSIDPSMKD
-468 QLGTIRE
+468 QLATIRE
-475 SAGKASTIV
+475 SATKASTIV

-490 ARQSTPDLERRDMR
+490 ARQSTPELERRDLR
-504 ETIEASLRLTEYL
+504 ETVEASLRLTEYL
-517 ARKGKVEIKVDV
+517 ARKGKVEVKVDMP
-529 PSDPVLVWYDAQQIE
+529 PSPVLIWYDAQQIE
-544 QVLINLL
+544 QVLINLI

-562 TIRINLSR
+562 TARINLS
-570 SESSIALSVQDNGV
+570 EAENSIALSVQDNGV
-584 GIPEKNLQRI
+584 GIPEKNLKRI

-602 SEGEGTG
+602 PEGEGTG

-643 IDQEDDV
+643 IDQEQDA
-650 GAEISMPGESQIEI
+650 GI
-664 DDDDIDP
+664 DEPQDEPDP
-671 LKEAEEAL
+671 LREAEQAL
-679 EAL
+679 EAV

>member
-1 MTSSAFERGP
+1 MGITSSAFEP
-11 GDSQQLGDEQVPTLN
+11 NSGDSQIIGNEQVPTLN
-26 RLIGVLASLRA
+26 KLIGIFASLRA

-42 YVVLTLMIA
+42 YVILTLMIA

-109 VARDSP
+109 VARDAQ
-115 TLQDLLFPIALNNA
+115 TLQDLLFPIALNNVVQA
-129 IQVVTVLDLTGTEI
+129 ITILDLTGTEI

-150 ASGEYITS
+150 SSGEYITS

-166 NIVSDILAN
+166 NMVSDILES

-180 GDKFAGLLVTSFG
+180 GDKYAGLLVTSFG

-203 DANGD
+203 DSDGN
-208 LLGVLLSGTSLESLL
+208 LLGVLLAGTSLDSLL
-223 AETKN
+223 SETKN

-240 GTLVSTTFVEP
+240 GSLVATTFVEP
-251 ETGFGPVEINPGL
+251 ETGFGPIEINPGL
-264 LNEINQSVTLDFDLY
+264 LNETNPSVTLDFDLY

-285 TYSPLIIRQN
+285 TYSPLVIRQAN
-295 KTGILGVAL
+295 TGILGVAL

-326 GTILTIVVGYLL
+326 GTIATIVVGYLL

-365 GLRGADEIGELAGAF
+365 GVRGADEIGELAGAF

-390 TAEAARLYDETLER
+390 TAEAARLYDETLDR
-404 NKELGEINAR
+404 NKELAEINAR

-459 FSVDPSMKD
+459 FSIDPSMKD
-468 QLGTIRE
+468 QLSTIRE
-475 SAGKASTIV
+475 SATKASTIV

-490 ARQSTPDLERRDMR
+490 ARQSTPELERRDMR
-504 ETIEASLRLTEYL
+504 ETIESSVRLTEYL
-517 ARKGKVEIKVDV
+517 ARKGNVEIKIDM
-529 PSDPVLVWYDAQQIE
+529 PSSPVLVWYDAQQIE

-562 TIRINLSR
+562 TVRQRRWHSRKELAENLR
-570 SESSIALSVQDNGV
+570 SFLYNQA
-584 GIPEKNLQRI
+584 R
-594 FDPFFTTK
+594 
-602 SEGEGTG
+602 
-609 LGLSVSF
+609 
-616 GIITRHRGQISVD
+616 R
-629 SKPGLGTTF
+629 
-638 TILLP
+638 
-643 IDQEDDV
+643 
-650 GAEISMPGESQIEI
+650 
-664 DDDDIDP
+664 
-671 LKEAEEAL
+671 
-679 EAL
+679 